1 MDIRSAAGAPQLG
14 TPQPGA
20 FAATF
25 IERGV
30 SVPFT
35 TPGLQVAR
43 VRQGKT
49 QGGRPEGGKG
59 RLELVFP
66 NPSGGRGTY
75 VMPWAGVADLCQP
88 TLHDLHLL
96 AALEQAFTRGVPVA
110 PAGVQAAA
118 RRVALGGAAGRAARA
133 AAAAADT
140 ADLALLQA
148 TTRHL
153 LTALVAEGGA
163 DPARGPDMAELAAV
177 ARIMAPLGI
186 GPGADDAPVPR
197 AVRDLLALRDGLLAW
212 AASQPEGER
221 LARLAATL
229 AGDAAQAAALTLRAA
244 RRGPGV
250 AALVRA
256 WRSGPDGV
264 AALASRPAWLL
275 DGWRLPCLVWQ
286 QAPGS
291 PAAVQEVAHL
301 APAPAGEAA
310 AWTGLL
316 PDPAVPL
323 ALRRLLATE
332 GRSAVNPDLISR
344 NEHLRALAA

>member
-1 MDIRSAAGAPQLG
+1 MDIRSAADTQL
-14 TPQPGA
+14 GA

-25 IERGV
+25 VERGV

-43 VRQGKT
+43 VRQGKA
-49 QGGRPEGGKG
+49 EGGKG
-59 RLELVFP
+59 GLELVFP

-75 VMPWAGVADLCQP
+75 VVPWAGVADLCQP

-96 AALEQAFTRGVPVA
+96 AALERAFPRGVSAA
-110 PAGVQAAA
+110 PPGVQAAA

-133 AAAAADT
+133 AATAAAAAD
-140 ADLALLQA
+140 LARLQA

-163 DPARGPDMAELAAV
+163 DPVRGPDMAEMTAV

-186 GPGADDAPVPR
+186 GPGADDAPVPQ
-197 AVRDLLALRDGLLAW
+197 AINDLLALRDGLLAW
-212 AASQPEGER
+212 AAPQPESER
-221 LARLAATL
+221 LSCLAAAL
-229 AGDAAQAAALTLRAA
+229 ATEAAQATSLALRAA
-244 RRGPGV
+244 RQGPGV

-256 WRSGPDGV
+256 WRSRPDGV
-264 AALASRPAWLL
+264 EALASRPAWLL
-275 DGWRLPCLVWQ
+275 DGWRLPCLIWQ

-291 PAAVQEVAHL
+291 PAALQEVAHL
-301 APAPAGEAA
+301 APALAGEAA
-310 AWTGLL
+310 AWTGVP

-332 GRSAVNPDLISR
+332 ARTAVNPDLVAR

>member
-1 MDIRSAAGAPQLG
+1 MDIRSAASPRQLG
-14 TPQPGA
+14 ASQPGA

-43 VRQGKT
+43 VRQGKA
-49 QGGRPEGGKG
+49 EGSKG
-59 RLELVFP
+59 WLELVFP
-66 NPSGGRGTY
+66 NPSGGPGAY
-75 VMPWAGVADLCQP
+75 VVPWAGVADLCQP

-96 AALEQAFTRGVPVA
+96 SALEQAFPRGVPAV
-110 PAGVQAAA
+110 PLGVQAAA

-133 AAAAADT
+133 AAVAAGA
-140 ADLALLQA
+140 ADLARLQA

-153 LTALVAEGGA
+153 LTVLVAEGGA
-163 DPARGPDMAELAAV
+163 DPIRGPDMAEMTAV

-186 GPGADDAPVPR
+186 GPGADDAPVPQ
-197 AVRDLLALRDGLLAW
+197 AVRELLALRDGLLAW
-212 AASQPEGER
+212 STPQPEGER

-229 AGDAAQAAALTLRAA
+229 AGDAAQATTVALHAA
-244 RRGPGV
+244 RQGPGV

-256 WRSGPDGV
+256 WRSGQEDV
-264 AALASRPAWLL
+264 AALAARPAWLL
-275 DGWRLPCLVWQ
+275 DGWRLPCLIWA

-291 PAAVQEVAHL
+291 PAALQEVAHL
-301 APAPAGEAA
+301 APAPAGEAT
-310 AWTGLL
+310 AWTGAVL
-316 PDPAVPL
+316 DPAVPL
-323 ALRRLLATE
+323 ALRRLLAIE
-332 GRSAVNPDLISR
+332 PRGVVNPDLVAR

>member
-1 MDIRSAAGAPQLG
+1 MEVRSDAT
-14 TPQPGA
+14 TPQP
-20 FAATF
+20 ATF
-25 IERGV
+25 RERGV
-30 SVPFT
+30 AVPFT

-43 VRQGKT
+43 VRQGKA
-49 QGGRPEGGKG
+49 EGGKG
-59 RLELVFP
+59 GLELVFP

-75 VMPWAGVADLCQP
+75 VVPWAGVADLCQP
-88 TLHDLHLL
+88 TLHDLYLL
-96 AALEQAFTRGVPVA
+96 VALEQSFTRGVPVSPLA
-110 PAGVQAAA
+110 VQAAA
-118 RRVALGGAAGRAARA
+118 RRVALGGAAGRPARA
-133 AAAAADT
+133 ATAAADA
-140 ADLALLQA
+140 ADLARLQA

-163 DPARGPDMAELAAV
+163 DPVRGPDMAEMTAV

-186 GPGADDAPVPR
+186 GPGADDAPVPQ
-197 AVRDLLALRDGLLAW
+197 AIHDLQALRDGLLAW
-212 AASQPEGER
+212 AALQPEGER

-229 AGDAAQAAALTLRAA
+229 AGEAAQATALTLRAA
-244 RRGPGV
+244 RQGPGV

-256 WRSGPDGV
+256 WRLGPDTV

-275 DGWRLPCLVWQ
+275 DGWRLPCLIWQ

-301 APAPAGEAA
+301 APALAGEAA
-310 AWTGLL
+310 AWTGSL

-332 GRSAVNPDLISR
+332 ARNVVNPDLVAR